1 MSTRNSARI
10 HLVNLHL
17 HDDDPEINVSPPL
30 PATTDED
37 SVNALKPQDQVGCL
51 RREGD
56 KVIYEM
62 AGHDPTPA
70 RVAWALP
77 LSDRPG
83 PVSIMVAGKKKELA
97 YLASL
102 DLLDPE
108 SRKIAEEE
116 LDIAV
121 ILPRITAIHS
131 VWPRFGNYYWDVDTT
146 KGQRKF
152 LLVSPENNSQYLGP
166 NAVIVKDVS
175 GNCYEINPISSLD
188 KKSLKE
194 LDKVL

>member
-1 MSTRNSARI
+1 MPSQNSQRI
-10 HLVNLHL
+10 PLVNLHQ
-17 HDDDPEINVSPPL
+17 HEDEPEISAPSPL

-37 SVNALKPQDQVGCL
+37 VAGVQKIQGQVGRL

-56 KVIYEM
+56 RLIYDVE
-62 AGHDPTPA
+62 GQDPMPA

-77 LSDRPG
+77 LSERPG
-83 PVSIMVAGKKKELA
+83 PVSILVAGKKKELA
-97 YLASL
+97 YLDSL
-102 DLLDPE
+102 DRLDPE

-121 ILPRITAIHS
+121 ILPRITAVNS

-146 KGQRKF
+146 KGHRKF
-152 LLVSPENNSQYLGP
+152 LLVSPENNSQYIGP
-166 NAVIVKDVS
+166 DAVIVKDVS
-175 GNCYEINPISSLD
+175 GNSYEINPISELD

-194 LDKVL
+194 LDKIL